1 MRRWSPIAPLLLAV
15 ALLPIGVAPVRAGSD
30 GVATRIGD
38 VERLLDREQIDQ
50 ARQQT
55 ESLYR
60 EFPDVAPVQLLA
72 GRLKFYQGDF
82 QGALTLLER
91 AVAAYG
97 SSQPVEPELLSM
109 ARGAA
114 ELAAQSRAH
123 ESQHFVLRTPIG
135 KDELLAPYALDA
147 LERAQQSL
155 GALFEYRPARKV
167 MVDVLPDAQ
176 ALARVSPLP
185 AAAIKASGT
194 IALSKYGRLMITSP
208 KALYYGYPW
217 LDTLAH
223 EYIHLLIAE
232 ASHNSVPVWLQEG
245 LAKYY
250 ESRWRSERA
259 DPLEPGLEQLLASA
273 VKRNKLIT
281 FAQMHPSMALLPTQR
296 DAALAFAEVYSAIE
310 FIQARFGASAIP
322 QLLRRL
328 RDGEREDVALAGALG
343 IPADRFVA
351 DWRRYLA
358 ERRYQLVPGAEPRQL
373 VFKQKGERD
382 DVEVT
387 ALTTPV
393 DRATGNRVRLGGILR
408 SAGRPKAAAIEYERA
423 MQTAGAAAPHLA
435 TRLAASYLEA
445 GDVESARATLEGALA
460 PIPDDPQLQILLGRV
475 ALAQKRLDD
484 ARRAYELAN
493 RVHPFHPEVHA
504 ALFAI
509 AREQQD
515 TAAIA
520 REEKALRLLLRP
532 GADELTGKSPLAATD
547 DASAG
552 LLTLETTPF
561 ARVLIDD
568 QEFGLWTP
576 LVDLPLK
583 PGPHKLQLRNGALA
597 IDEEL
602 PITIEPGKPLK
613 ISRQLKPTLPNR

>member
-1 MRRWSPIAPLLLAV
+1 MKWPRLQLCVLLLLGAS
-15 ALLPIGVAPVRAGSD
+15 GVARAAD
-30 GVATRIGD
+30 NVADRIGQ
-38 VERLLDREQIDQ
+38 VERLLEREQIDQ

-55 ESLYR
+55 ELLYR

-97 SSQPVEPELLSM
+97 SSQPVEPELLTM

-114 ELAAQSRAH
+114 ELAAQSRAF
-123 ESQHFVLRTPIG
+123 ESQHFVLRTPAG

-147 LERAQQSL
+147 LEHGQQVL
-155 GALFEYRPARKV
+155 GALFDYRPSRKV
-167 MVDVLPDAQ
+167 VVDVLPDAQ
-176 ALARVSPLP
+176 ALAQVSPLSG
-185 AAAIKASGT
+185 AAIKATGT

-208 KALYYGYPW
+208 KALFFGYPW

-250 ESRWRSERA
+250 EARWRSDQS
-259 DPLEPGLEQLLASA
+259 DPLEPGVEQLLASA

-296 DAALAFAEVYSAIE
+296 DAALAFGEVYSAIE
-310 FIQARFGASAIP
+310 FIQARFGANAIP
-322 QLLRRL
+322 ALLKRL

-351 DWRRYLA
+351 DWRRYLT

-382 DVEVT
+382 DGEMT
-387 ALTTPV
+387 ALSAPL
-393 DRATGNRVRLGGILR
+393 DRATSNRVRLGGILR
-408 SAGRPKAAAIEYERA
+408 SAGRPKAAAVEYERA
-423 MQTAGAAAPHLA
+423 MRTAGALAPHLA
-435 TRLAASYLEA
+435 TRLAATYLEA
-445 GDVESARATLEGALA
+445 GDVESARATLESALA
-460 PIPDDPQLQILLGRV
+460 PTPDDPQLQILLGRV

-504 ALFAI
+504 ALLAI

-515 TAAIA
+515 AVASA
-520 REEKALRLLLRP
+520 REEHALRLLLRP
-532 GADELTGKSPLAATD
+532 DAEELTGKSPLAAAD

-576 LVDLPLK
+576 LVELPLK
-583 PGPHKLQLRNGALA
+583 PGSHKLQLRNGALA

-602 PITIEPGKPLK
+602 PITIEAGKPLK
-613 ISRQLKPTLPNR
+613 LNRQLKPILPNR